1 VELRQLASFLAVVE
15 EGQFARAA
23 ARLFL
28 TPPAVTGHIQRL
40 ERELGVRLLERSPIA
55 LTPAGERLVPHA
67 RTMLAAANAAAGLV
81 TECGGHGGTL
91 LRVGVMA
98 PGSAELT
105 PTILRAFRNAQPQTE
120 ITIKGLNFTEHITAL
135 VEHRVD
141 VAFVRPPP
149 DDERILVDVL
159 TTEPRVLIVPAAGPV
174 GDADAVRLEEVLDLP
189 YVALPENTPRV
200 FTDYLYFAAAR
211 NGTPPR
217 RGLDEALTI
226 QDVLTS
232 VSAGRGTGAALSSF
246 AHLYHWPGIRFV
258 PVLDAP
264 WQQSALL
271 TRRNDT
277 RPEIRAFRTLAT
289 TLARE
294 LGPRFESATQR
305 VPHPV
310 DLSVADL

>member
-23 ARLFL
+23 TRLFL
-28 TPPAVTGHIQRL
+28 SPPAVTGHIQRL
-40 ERELGVRLLERSPIA
+40 ERELGVQLLERSPIA

-67 RTMLAAANAAAGLV
+67 RTMLAAANAASDAV
-81 TECGGHGGTL
+81 TDLHADDNAP

-105 PTILRAFRNAQPQTE
+105 PTILRAFRKAQPHTPLSVE
-120 ITIKGLNFTEHITAL
+120 SLTFAEHTTAL
-135 VEHRVD
+135 TEQRVD

-149 DDERILVDVL
+149 DDDRILVDVL
-159 TTEPRVLIVPAAGPV
+159 TTEPRVLIVPSANPV
-174 GDADAVRLEEVLDLP
+174 GDADTLVLTDVLDLQ
-189 YVALPENTPRV
+189 YVRLPDGAPRV
-200 FTDYLYFAAAR
+200 FTDYLYFSSAR

-217 RGLDEALTI
+217 CGVDETMTL

-232 VSAGRGTGAALSSF
+232 VSAGRGTGAGLFSF
-246 AHLYHWPGIRFV
+246 TRLYHWPGIRFV

-264 WQQSALL
+264 WEQSALA
-271 TRRNDT
+271 TRRNDP
-277 RPEIRAFRTLAT
+277 RPEVRAFRTLAA

-294 LGPRFESATQR
+294 LGPKLAFAQNLTREPMD
-305 VPHPV
+305 V
-310 DLSVADL
+310 

>member
-40 ERELGVRLLERSPIA
+40 ERELGVQLLERSPIA

-67 RTMLAAANAAAGLV
+67 RTMLAAANAAADLV
-81 TECGGHGGTL
+81 TERGDHGGTP

-120 ITIKGLNFTEHITAL
+120 LMVKGLNFTEHITAL

-149 DDERILVDVL
+149 DDDRILVDVL
-159 TTEPRVLIVPAAGPV
+159 TTEPRILIVPAAGPV
-174 GDADAVRLEEVLDLP
+174 SDANAVHLDEVLDLP
-189 YVALPENTPRV
+189 YVGLPEGTPRV

-217 RGLDEALTI
+217 RSLDEALTI

-264 WQQSALL
+264 WEQSALV
-271 TRRNDT
+271 TRRNDP
-277 RPEIRAFRTLAT
+277 RPEVRAFRTLAT

-294 LGPRFESATQR
+294 LGPRYASATQR
-305 VPHPV
+305 APHPV
-310 DLSVADL
+310 HLSVVDL